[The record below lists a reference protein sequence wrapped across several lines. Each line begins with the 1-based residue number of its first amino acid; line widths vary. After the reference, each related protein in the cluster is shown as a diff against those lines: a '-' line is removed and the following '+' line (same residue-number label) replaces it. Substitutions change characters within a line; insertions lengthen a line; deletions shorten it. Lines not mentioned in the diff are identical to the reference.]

1 MSESLSECLS
11 VGGFREVSVDVFVC
25 SSVCTWVSVSLGV
38 FIPLFIQ
45 PLSTV
50 ARSQARYWTSGGGLS
65 LPLITSTV
73 WWDVGS
79 KQKSFPEKR
88 SPSADRGIHA
98 MRTEHRGTEHREP
111 EPLKPG
117 T

>member
-1 MSESLSECLS
+1 MSVSLSECLS
-11 VGGFREVSVDVFVC
+11 VWGFRAVSVDVFVYF
-25 SSVCTWVSVSLGV
+25 SVRTWVSVFLGA
-38 FIPLFIQ
+38 FIILFIQ
-45 PLSTV
+45 PLSSATRPQ
-50 ARSQARYWTSGGGLS
+50 ARSWTGGGGLG
-65 LPLITSTV
+65 PRLITSAV

-88 SPSADRGIHA
+88 RPGGDRGIHA
-98 MRTEHRGTEHREP
+98 MRTEHREP

>member
-1 MSESLSECLS
+1 MSVSLSECLS
-11 VGGFREVSVDVFVC
+11 VGGFRAVSMDVFVYF
-25 SSVCTWVSVSLGV
+25 SVCTWVSVFLGV
-38 FIPLFIQ
+38 FIILFIQ
-45 PLSTV
+45 PLSIATRPQ
-50 ARSQARYWTSGGGLS
+50 ARSWTGGGGLG
-65 LPLITSTV
+65 PRLITSAV

-88 SPSADRGIHA
+88 RPGGDRGIHA
-98 MRTEHRGTEHREP
+98 MRTEHREP